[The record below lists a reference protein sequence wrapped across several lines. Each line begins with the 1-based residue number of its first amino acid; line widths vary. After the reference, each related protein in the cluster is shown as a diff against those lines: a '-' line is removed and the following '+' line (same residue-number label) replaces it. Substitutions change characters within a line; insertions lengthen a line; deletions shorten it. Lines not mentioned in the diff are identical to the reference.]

1 MTLSKLSLRNARR
14 QAGDYLIYLVTVIL
28 SAALIHAFNGLVFS
42 QELLTLSSFME
53 SLPVFII
60 MASILVIAVT
70 GWLIHYVT
78 AFMLTRRSRELGTY
92 ILIGLEP
99 GQVAR
104 LFFLENLAVGGVA
117 LGLGLLLGNLIFQVL
132 RAITLSLFHAPYTFS
147 LAIPPKAVALTF
159 VYFAAIYL
167 LVLWKS
173 RKRIR
178 TMNIHDLIYYEKKN
192 ETEAVKKSRN
202 RRKLFTASVLS
213 GLLGISLLLTKIL
226 PLALL
231 GVVCVLVFLYGF
243 FLSFS
248 SSVPAYFDRRPG
260 KKYASHALLIYRSL
274 SAKLTTMGLTMATI
288 SLLFTVTLIC
298 EGTGMLF
305 SALFESRVDGSTCFD
320 IFVGTEASAA
330 ISDSSATAQ
339 TAAPQA
345 NNPPAGASTRSIQN
359 PESHSRS
366 SSLIWNMSGTRFL
379 CGPPCSIISTGEK
392 ISR

>member
-132 RAITLSLFHAPYTFS
+132 RAVTLSLFHAPYTFS

-178 TMNIHDLIYYEKKN
+178 TMNIHDLIYYEKRTRPKLS
-192 ETEAVKKSRN
+192 KKAGTAGNYLRYLSCPASWASR
-202 RRKLFTASVLS
+202 
-213 GLLGISLLLTKIL
+213 
-226 PLALL
+226 
-231 GVVCVLVFLYGF
+231 C
-243 FLSFS
+243 
-248 SSVPAYFDRRPG
+248 
-260 KKYASHALLIYRSL
+260 
-274 SAKLTTMGLTMATI
+274 
-288 SLLFTVTLIC
+288 C
-298 EGTGMLF
+298 
-305 SALFESRVDGSTCFD
+305 
-320 IFVGTEASAA
+320 
-330 ISDSSATAQ
+330 
-339 TAAPQA
+339 
-345 NNPPAGASTRSIQN
+345 
-359 PESHSRS
+359 
-366 SSLIWNMSGTRFL
+366 
-379 CGPPCSIISTGEK
+379 
-392 ISR
+392 

>member
-132 RAITLSLFHAPYTFS
+132 RAVTLSLFHAPYTFS

-192 ETEAVKKSRN
+192 ETEAVKKAGTAGNYLRYLSCPASWASR
-202 RRKLFTASVLS
+202 
-213 GLLGISLLLTKIL
+213 
-226 PLALL
+226 
-231 GVVCVLVFLYGF
+231 C
-243 FLSFS
+243 
-248 SSVPAYFDRRPG
+248 
-260 KKYASHALLIYRSL
+260 
-274 SAKLTTMGLTMATI
+274 
-288 SLLFTVTLIC
+288 C
-298 EGTGMLF
+298 
-305 SALFESRVDGSTCFD
+305 
-320 IFVGTEASAA
+320 
-330 ISDSSATAQ
+330 
-339 TAAPQA
+339 
-345 NNPPAGASTRSIQN
+345 
-359 PESHSRS
+359 
-366 SSLIWNMSGTRFL
+366 
-379 CGPPCSIISTGEK
+379 
-392 ISR
+392 